1 MPQEIDDEI
10 RFRPTG
16 GRVMGSLAVIA
27 ALVVVAIAASDPGV
41 VPAPVVAGAILLG
54 VLGWASMLWPRVSVT
69 AEDLVLRTMV
79 EYQRLPLA
87 AIEDLAVRQVLAVR
101 VGDKRYVSTA
111 IGKSWRKAVGDK
123 PDTPRDAD
131 RPGTR
136 TDADKPITEVAYVD
150 YVEQEI
156 RNRMEQ
162 ARAEAGVG
170 LLSDEQLALAA
181 GVRREPAWLPIIL
194 IAVAVLGLLASILF

>member
-1 MPQEIDDEI
+1 MTQEIDDEI

-27 ALVVVAIAASDPGV
+27 ALVVVAIAFSDPGV
-41 VPAPVVAGAILLG
+41 VPLPVVAGAVLLG

-79 EYQRLPLA
+79 EHQRLPLA
-87 AIEDLAVRQVLAVR
+87 AIEDLVVRQVLAVR
-101 VGDKRYVSTA
+101 VGDKRFVSTA
-111 IGKSWRKAVGDK
+111 IGKSWRRAMAGDRQGPSK
-123 PDTPRDAD
+123 
-131 RPGTR
+131 
-136 TDADKPITEVAYVD
+136 DADKPITEVAYAD

-156 RNRMEQ
+156 RKRMEQ

-181 GVRREPAWLPIIL
+181 GVRREPAWLPIGL
-194 IAVAVLGLLASILF
+194 MTVAALALVVSILL

>member
-1 MPQEIDDEI
+1 MPQEIDHEI

-27 ALVVVAIAASDPGV
+27 ALVVVAIAVSDPGE
-41 VPAPVVAGAILLG
+41 VPAAVVAGSVLLG

-69 AEDLVLRTMV
+69 ADDLVLRTMV

-87 AIEDLAVRQVLAVR
+87 AIEDLVVRQVLAVR

-111 IGKSWRKAVGDK
+111 VGKSWRKAMAGDRQG
-123 PDTPRDAD
+123 PRND
-131 RPGTR
+131 
-136 TDADKPITEVAYVD
+136 DKPITEVAYAD

-156 RNRMEQ
+156 RRRMEQ

-181 GVRREPAWLPIIL
+181 GVRREPAWLPIGL
-194 IAVAVLGLLASILF
+194 IAAAVLGLLAAILL

>member
-1 MPQEIDDEI
+1 MPKELDDEI
-10 RFRPTG
+10 RFRPTS
-16 GRVMGSLAVIA
+16 GRIMGSLAVIA
-27 ALVVVAIAASDPGV
+27 ALVVVAIAVADPGA
-41 VPAPVVAGAILLG
+41 VPAPVVSGAVLIG

-69 AEDLVLRTMV
+69 PEDLVLRTMV
-79 EYQRLPLA
+79 EHQRLPLA

-111 IGKSWRKAVGDK
+111 IGKSWRKTMVGDK
-123 PDTPRDAD
+123 PDTRKN
-131 RPGTR
+131 
-136 TDADKPITEVAYVD
+136 ADKPIAEVAYAD

-156 RNRMEQ
+156 RRRMEQ

-181 GVRREPAWLPIIL
+181 GVRRQPAWLPIGL
-194 IAVAVLGLLASILF
+194 IAGAVLALLVSILV

>member
-54 VLGWASMLWPRVSVT
+54 VLGWASMLWPQVSVT

-111 IGKSWRKAVGDK
+111 IGKSWRKAVVGGK
-123 PDTPRDAD
+123 
-131 RPGTR
+131 PGTPK
-136 TDADKPITEVAYVD
+136 DADKPITEVAYVD

-181 GVRREPAWLPIIL
+181 GVRREPAWLPIGL

>member
-16 GRVMGSLAVIA
+16 GRVMGSLSVIA

-123 PDTPRDAD
+123 PDTPKD
-131 RPGTR
+131 T
-136 TDADKPITEVAYVD
+136 DKPITEVAYVD

-181 GVRREPAWLPIIL
+181 GVRREPAWLPIGL
-194 IAVAVLGLLASILF
+194 IAVALLGLLASLLF

>member
-1 MPQEIDDEI
+1 MTHEIDDEI
-10 RFRPTG
+10 RFRPTS
-16 GRVMGSLAVIA
+16 GRIMGSLAVVA
-27 ALVVVAIAASDPGV
+27 ASTVVAIALADRTA
-41 VPAPVVAGAILLG
+41 VPASVVAGAVLLG

-87 AIEDLAVRQVLAVR
+87 AVENLAVRQVLAVR

-111 IGKSWRKAVGDK
+111 VGKPWRKAMVGDRPSTRK
-123 PDTPRDAD
+123 DSD
-131 RPGTR
+131 RPV
-136 TDADKPITEVAYVD
+136 TEVAYAD

-156 RNRMEQ
+156 RKRMEH
-162 ARAEAGVG
+162 ARAVVGVG

-181 GVRREPAWLPIIL
+181 GVRRQPAWLPIGL
-194 IAVAVLGLLASILF
+194 MTVATLGLLAAILL

>member
-1 MPQEIDDEI
+1 MPQEIDHEI

-27 ALVVVAIAASDPGV
+27 ALVVVAIAVSDPGE
-41 VPAPVVAGAILLG
+41 VPAAVVAGSVLLG

-69 AEDLVLRTMV
+69 ADDLVLRTMV

-87 AIEDLAVRQVLAVR
+87 AIEDLVVRQVLAVR

-111 IGKSWRKAVGDK
+111 VGKSWRKAMAGDRQG
-123 PDTPRDAD
+123 PRND
-131 RPGTR
+131 
-136 TDADKPITEVAYVD
+136 DKPITEVAYAD

-156 RNRMEQ
+156 RRRMEQ

-181 GVRREPAWLPIIL
+181 GVRREPAWLPIGL
-194 IAVAVLGLLASILF
+194 IAVAVLGLLAAILL

>member
-1 MPQEIDDEI
+1 MTQENDDEI
-10 RFRPTG
+10 RFRPTS
-16 GRVMGSLAVIA
+16 GRIMGSLAVVA
-27 ALVVVAIAASDPGV
+27 ASTVVAIAFADRAA
-41 VPAPVVAGAILLG
+41 VPASVVAGAVLLG

-87 AIEDLAVRQVLAVR
+87 AVENLAVRQVLAVR

-111 IGKSWRKAVGDK
+111 VGKPWRKAMVGDRPSARK
-123 PDTPRDAD
+123 DAD
-131 RPGTR
+131 RPVSE
-136 TDADKPITEVAYVD
+136 IAYAD

-156 RNRMEQ
+156 RKRMEH
-162 ARAEAGVG
+162 ARAVVGVG

-181 GVRREPAWLPIIL
+181 GVRRQPAWLPIGL
-194 IAVAVLGLLASILF
+194 MTAATLGLLAVVLL

>member
-16 GRVMGSLAVIA
+16 GRIMGSLALIT
-27 ALVVVAIAASDPGV
+27 ALVVIAIAAADPGV
-41 VPAPVVAGAILLG
+41 VPAPVVAGAVLLG

-111 IGKSWRKAVGDK
+111 IGKSWRKAMVGDK
-123 PDTPRDAD
+123 PGTRKDAD
-131 RPGTR
+131 R
-136 TDADKPITEVAYVD
+136 PITEVAYVD

-156 RNRMEQ
+156 RSRMEQ

-181 GVRREPAWLPIIL
+181 GVRREPAWLPIGL
-194 IAVAVLGLLASILF
+194 IAVAVLGVLASILF

>member
-1 MPQEIDDEI
+1 MPHAKDDEI
-10 RFRPTG
+10 RFSPTS
-16 GRVMGSLAVIA
+16 GRIMGSLAVIA
-27 ALVVVAIAASDPGV
+27 ALVVVGLAVADPGG
-41 VPAPVVAGAILLG
+41 VPAPVAAGAVVLG

-79 EYQRLPLA
+79 EHQQLPLA

-111 IGKSWRKAVGDK
+111 VGKSWRKAMVGDRK
-123 PDTPRDAD
+123 DTRE
-131 RPGTR
+131 GV
-136 TDADKPITEVAYVD
+136 DKPVTEIAYVD

-156 RNRMEQ
+156 RKRMER
-162 ARAEAGVG
+162 ARAAAGVG

-181 GVRREPAWLPIIL
+181 GVRRERAWLPISL
-194 IAVAVLGLLASILF
+194 IGAALVALAVTLLV

>member
-1 MPQEIDDEI
+1 MPREIDHEI

-27 ALVVVAIAASDPGV
+27 ALVVVAIAVSDPGV
-41 VPAPVVAGAILLG
+41 VPVAVVAGSVLLG

-69 AEDLVLRTMV
+69 ADDLVLRTMV

-87 AIEDLAVRQVLAVR
+87 AIEDLVVRQVLAVR

-111 IGKSWRKAVGDK
+111 VGKSWRKAMAGDRQG
-123 PDTPRDAD
+123 PRND
-131 RPGTR
+131 
-136 TDADKPITEVAYVD
+136 DKPITEVAYAD

-156 RNRMEQ
+156 RRRMEQ

-181 GVRREPAWLPIIL
+181 GVRREPAWLPIGL
-194 IAVAVLGLLASILF
+194 IAVAVLGLLAAILF

>member
-1 MPQEIDDEI
+1 MPQESDDEI

-16 GRVMGSLAVIA
+16 GRIMGSLALIA
-27 ALVVVAIAASDPGV
+27 ALAVVAIAVGDPGV
-41 VPAPVVAGAILLG
+41 VPASVVAGAVLIG

-79 EYQRLPLA
+79 EHQRLPLA

-111 IGKSWRKAVGDK
+111 IGKSWRRTAVGHK
-123 PDTPRDAD
+123 PGARKAAD
-131 RPGTR
+131 RPVTE
-136 TDADKPITEVAYVD
+136 PITEVAYAD

-162 ARAEAGVG
+162 ARAEAGVA

-181 GVRREPAWLPIIL
+181 GVRRQPAWLPICL
-194 IAVAVLGLLASILF
+194 IAVAVLGLLASILL

>member
-1 MPQEIDDEI
+1 MAQEIDDEI

-27 ALVVVAIAASDPGV
+27 ALGIVAIAVSDPGA
-41 VPAPVVAGAILLG
+41 VPAPVVAGAVLLG
-54 VLGWASMLWPRVSVT
+54 VLAWASMLWPRVSVT

-79 EYQRLPLA
+79 EHQRLPLA

-111 IGKSWRKAVGDK
+111 IGKSWRKALVGDRR
-123 PDTPRDAD
+123 DPRKDAD
-131 RPGTR
+131 RPL
-136 TDADKPITEVAYVD
+136 TDVAYAD

-156 RNRMEQ
+156 RRRMEQ

-181 GVRREPAWLPIIL
+181 GVRREPAWLPIGL
-194 IAVAVLGLLASILF
+194 ISVAVLGLLASILL

>member
-1 MPQEIDDEI
+1 MPQEIDHEI

-16 GRVMGSLAVIA
+16 GRVMGSLAVSA
-27 ALVVVAIAASDPGV
+27 ALVVVAIAISDPGG
-41 VPAPVVAGAILLG
+41 VPAPGVAGSVLLG

-79 EYQRLPLA
+79 EHQRLPLA
-87 AIEDLAVRQVLAVR
+87 AIEDLVVRQVLAVR

-111 IGKSWRKAVGDK
+111 IGKSWRKAMVGDK
-123 PDTPRDAD
+123 PGPRKDD
-131 RPGTR
+131 
-136 TDADKPITEVAYVD
+136 DKPITEVAYAD

-156 RNRMEQ
+156 RRRMEQ

-181 GVRREPAWLPIIL
+181 GVRREPAWLPIGL
-194 IAVAVLGLLASILF
+194 IAVAALGLLASILF